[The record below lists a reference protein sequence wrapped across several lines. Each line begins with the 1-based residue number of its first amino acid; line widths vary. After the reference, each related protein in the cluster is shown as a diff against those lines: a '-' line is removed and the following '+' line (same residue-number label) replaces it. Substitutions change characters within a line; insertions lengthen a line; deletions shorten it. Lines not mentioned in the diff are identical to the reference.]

1 MSRLAGR
8 VAAITGGGAG
18 IGVEYARALLD
29 EGVDV
34 ALIDRDGD
42 LVAAT
47 ARELEDAGEGRVL
60 AVAADVTD
68 EEAVDSAAA
77 EVEKAFGR
85 LDILINNAGL
95 HLPEWN
101 KQPTLL
107 DNDRWRRLLDV
118 NVVGIV
124 NVTRAFRPLLSAA
137 PAAVVVNQG
146 SMAGHRPTSSYGISK
161 LAVRGLTVAL
171 ATELAAD
178 GIRVVSLAP
187 GAVAT
192 EGVLAS
198 VPKDRLDALVDI
210 QLVPRL
216 AEPADL
222 VGPLLFLCSEESAFI
237 TGETL
242 CPSGGYALQV

>member
-18 IGVEYARALLD
+18 IGVEYARALLG

-42 LVAAT
+42 LVAET
-47 ARELEDAGEGRVL
+47 ARELDAGEGRVL

-68 EEAVDSAAA
+68 ADAVDSAAA
-77 EVEKAFGR
+77 SVEKEFGK

-124 NVTRAFRPLLSAA
+124 NVTRAFRPLLSAS

-171 ATELAAD
+171 ATELAPD

-187 GAVAT
+187 AAVAS
-192 EGVLAS
+192 EAVLS
-198 VPKDRLDALVDI
+198 NIPKDRLDALVGQ

-216 AEPADL
+216 AEMSDL
-222 VGPLLFLCSEESAFI
+222 VGPLLFLCSDESAFI
-237 TGETL
+237 TGETI

>member
-18 IGVEYARALLD
+18 IGLEYARALLG

-42 LVAAT
+42 LVAET
-47 ARELEDAGEGRVL
+47 ARELDSGEGRVL

-68 EEAVDSAAA
+68 SDAVEAAAA
-77 EVEKAFGR
+77 EVEKKFGK

-124 NVTRAFRPLLSAA
+124 NVTRAFRPLLSAS

-171 ATELAAD
+171 ATELAPD

-187 GAVAT
+187 AAVAS
-192 EGVLAS
+192 EAVLS
-198 VPKDRLDALVDI
+198 NIPKDRLDALVDL

-216 AEPADL
+216 AEMSDL
-222 VGPLLFLCSEESAFI
+222 VGPLLFLCSDESAFI
-237 TGETL
+237 TGETI

>member
-68 EEAVDSAAA
+68 AEAVDSAAA

>member
-1 MSRLAGR
+1 MSRLTGR
-8 VAAITGGGAG
+8 VAVITGGGAG
-18 IGVEYARALLD
+18 IGVEYARALLG

-42 LVAAT
+42 LVAET
-47 ARELEDAGEGRVL
+47 ARELDAGEGRVL

-68 EEAVDSAAA
+68 ADAVDSAAA
-77 EVEKAFGR
+77 SVEKEFGK

-124 NVTRAFRPLLSAA
+124 NVTRAFRPLLSAS

-171 ATELAAD
+171 ATELAPD

-187 GAVAT
+187 AAVAS
-192 EGVLAS
+192 EAVLS
-198 VPKDRLDALVDI
+198 NIPKDRLDALVDL

-216 AEPADL
+216 AEMSDL
-222 VGPLLFLCSEESAFI
+222 VGPLLFLCSDESAFI
-237 TGETL
+237 TGETI

>member
-18 IGVEYARALLD
+18 IGVEYARALLG

-34 ALIDRDGD
+34 ALLDRDGD

-68 EEAVDSAAA
+68 AEAVDSAAA

-85 LDILINNAGL
+85 LNILINNAGL

>member
-18 IGVEYARALLD
+18 IGVEYARALLG

-42 LVAAT
+42 LVAET
-47 ARELEDAGEGRVL
+47 ARELDSGEGRVL

-68 EEAVDSAAA
+68 ADAVDSAAA
-77 EVEKAFGR
+77 SVEKEFGK

-124 NVTRAFRPLLSAA
+124 NVTRAFRPLLSAS

-171 ATELAAD
+171 ATEFAPD

-187 GAVAT
+187 AAVAS
-192 EGVLAS
+192 EAVLS
-198 VPKDRLDALVDI
+198 NIPKDRLDALVGQ

-216 AEPADL
+216 AEMSDL
-222 VGPLLFLCSEESAFI
+222 VGPLLFLCSDESAFI
-237 TGETL
+237 TGETI

>member
-1 MSRLAGR
+1 MSRLTGR

-18 IGVEYARALLD
+18 IGVEYARALLG

-42 LVAAT
+42 LVAET
-47 ARELEDAGEGRVL
+47 ARELDSGEGRVL

-68 EEAVDSAAA
+68 ADAVDGAAA
-77 EVEKAFGR
+77 EVEKEFGK

-124 NVTRAFRPLLSAA
+124 NVTRAFRPLLSAS

-171 ATELAAD
+171 ATELAPD

-187 GAVAT
+187 AAVAS
-192 EGVLAS
+192 EAVLS
-198 VPKDRLDALVDI
+198 NIPKDRLDALVDL

-216 AEPADL
+216 AEMSDL
-222 VGPLLFLCSEESAFI
+222 VGPLLFLCSDESAFI
-237 TGETL
+237 TGETI